1 MPKYMLNGSK
11 ASKRNDGAQVLHKQ
25 THQPRF
31 ESDKTEL
38 QFHTIFLEASTADCF
53 DLVQCAYAS

>member
-1 MPKYMLNGSK
+1 MPKYTLNGSK
-11 ASKRNDGAQVLHKQ
+11 ALKRNNGAQVFHKQ

-38 QFHTIFLEASTADCF
+38 QFHAIVSEVSTADCF
-53 DLVQCAYAS
+53 DLVQCVYAS